1 MSHGVM
7 KKLLVIL
14 MISPSILSAQTLY
27 PTLQWAGISFI
38 TRDIDVSE
46 QFKHSS
52 ILNEDLRPFITKKL
66 SSLNNLSFVLNVE
79 NAESYRD
86 GTISFLLATDTERI
100 SAGKLN
106 VNNEIRCLS
115 IYSISLQAFVYDQAS
130 QSILQIF
137 PFSGEVNHLDPL
149 IENDCKKRNH
159 DLDTLRILMFYL
171 SIDKSR
177 VEQMELLKM
186 PFEQRVSQLLNESN
200 KKNSLQV
207 PNNLFGEF
215 MASIERLDPNA
226 IRDTNFIVGISEI
239 SLSDLSVNQLSG
251 FTEFSENKYF
261 SDIFGFQEDAF
272 KIWMSQQF
280 TKWFNEA
287 FNLPLIPFTKGKA
300 LGGDVPIK
308 FSDSAKILNLKL
320 PSLDF
325 GFKINIRGFKKA
337 KLDESRLRQA
347 YAWGAFGNIVFE
359 NPGYQEYT
367 SIDVKNILSEE
378 VNKGD
383 DIDDWKRFNF
393 SLNKSMRDYIQNLK
407 KLDKKWVKDNTNL
420 KQKEFKKQ
428 SKLIIQKLKL
438 KDA

>member
-1 MSHGVM
+1 M
-7 KKLLVIL
+7 KKLLIIL

-79 NAESYRD
+79 NTESYRD

-177 VEQMELLKM
+177 VEQM
-186 PFEQRVSQLLNESN
+186 
-200 KKNSLQV
+200 
-207 PNNLFGEF
+207 
-215 MASIERLDPNA
+215 
-226 IRDTNFIVGISEI
+226 
-239 SLSDLSVNQLSG
+239 
-251 FTEFSENKYF
+251 
-261 SDIFGFQEDAF
+261 
-272 KIWMSQQF
+272 
-280 TKWFNEA
+280 
-287 FNLPLIPFTKGKA
+287 
-300 LGGDVPIK
+300 
-308 FSDSAKILNLKL
+308 KL
-320 PSLDF
+320 
-325 GFKINIRGFKKA
+325 
-337 KLDESRLRQA
+337 
-347 YAWGAFGNIVFE
+347 
-359 NPGYQEYT
+359 
-367 SIDVKNILSEE
+367 
-378 VNKGD
+378 
-383 DIDDWKRFNF
+383 
-393 SLNKSMRDYIQNLK
+393 
-407 KLDKKWVKDNTNL
+407 
-420 KQKEFKKQ
+420 
-428 SKLIIQKLKL
+428 
-438 KDA
+438 